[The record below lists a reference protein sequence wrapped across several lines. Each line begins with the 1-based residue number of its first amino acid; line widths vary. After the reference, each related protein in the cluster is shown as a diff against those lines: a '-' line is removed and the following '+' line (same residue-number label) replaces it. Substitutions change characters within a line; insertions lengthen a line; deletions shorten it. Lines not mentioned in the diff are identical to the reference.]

1 MRRDQR
7 SVRVLLVLVLVPVV
21 IVAALLAT
29 AVLGHGASGGG
40 AARSDAA
47 AAARPAPVAPAPA
60 VPAERATRVP
70 PVAIPVPSH
79 APAPGAGAA
88 SAALREAE
96 RIEVGSGAQG
106 ATVFRPRNVPA
117 GAGRVV
123 IFLHGWVAI
132 DPERYGAWI
141 GHLVRGG
148 ATVIFPSYQTKP
160 ARDTITPLINVLAG
174 VRAALAHVSVAPGRL
189 VAVGHSVGGALA
201 ADYAAVAAGQQ
212 LPVPSAVFS
221 VYPGRRLR
229 HLTTEVPAVDL
240 STIAPGTRL
249 LALAGERDTAVGSS
263 TARRIVEGAVQADG
277 ELRIIRDDVVD
288 DHSAPRRFDGAAQRT
303 FWEPLDALLGATAEP
318 PRGSAATGG
327 AIAG

>member
-7 SVRVLLVLVLVPVV
+7 SVRVLLVLVFVPVV

-29 AVLGHGASGGG
+29 AVLGHGAPGDG
-40 AARSDAA
+40 AARIASAA
-47 AAARPAPVAPAPA
+47 APPVAPA
-60 VPAERATRVP
+60 VPAEPAGRVP
-70 PVAIPVPSH
+70 PAAVPVPAQ
-79 APAPGAGAA
+79 APRPDAA
-88 SAALREAE
+88 ATSRALREAE
-96 RIEVGSGAQG
+96 RIDVGSGAQG

-117 GAGRVV
+117 GTGRVV

-132 DPERYGAWI
+132 DPESYGAWI

-148 ATVIFPSYQTKP
+148 ATVIYPTYQTKP

-189 VAVGHSVGGALA
+189 VVAGHSVGGALA

-229 HLTTEVPAVDL
+229 HLTTEVPEVDL
-240 STIAPGTRL
+240 AAIAPGTRV
-249 LALAGERDTAVGSS
+249 LALAGERDGAVGSS
-263 TARRIVEGAVQADG
+263 TARRIVEGAVQADA
-277 ELRIIRDDVVD
+277 ELRVIRDDVVD
-288 DHSAPRRFDGAAQRT
+288 DHSAPRRFDGLAQRT

-318 PRGSAATGG
+318 PRVSPVTGG